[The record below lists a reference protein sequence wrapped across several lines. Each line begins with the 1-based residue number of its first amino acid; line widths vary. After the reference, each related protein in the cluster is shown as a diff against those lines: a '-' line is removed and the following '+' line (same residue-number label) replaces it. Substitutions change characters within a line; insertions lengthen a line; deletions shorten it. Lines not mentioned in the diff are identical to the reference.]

1 MKKFFFSLNTVLS
14 YKEQVLE
21 SLRQEHAQSLLK
33 VRACEEEIER
43 LEQQHRECVEEFEAG
58 KRAGLPIVKMKI
70 YENHLEGLGVR
81 ILLKQEQLE
90 KLKEEELIK
99 RNKMIEAKKEST
111 SIQKLKD
118 KKRQEYQKEEQK
130 AQEILVEEFVSA
142 KNAMTKLKG

>member
-1 MKKFFFSLNTVLS
+1 MKKFFFSLNTVLN

-21 SLRQEHAQSLLK
+21 SLRQEHIQSLMK
-33 VRACEEEIER
+33 VRACEDEIER
-43 LEQQHRECVEEFEAG
+43 LEQQHRECVEEFEEK
-58 KRAGLPIVKMKI
+58 KREGLPIIKMKI

-81 ILLKQEQLE
+81 ILEKQEQLE
-90 KLKEEELIK
+90 RLKEDELQK

-142 KNAMTKLKG
+142 KNAMTKLNG

>member
-21 SLRQEHAQSLLK
+21 SLRQEHVQSLLK
-33 VRACEEEIER
+33 VRACEDEIEK
-43 LEQQHRECVEEFEAG
+43 LEQQHRACVEEFEAK
-58 KRAGLPIVKMKI
+58 KRAGIPIVKMKV

-81 ILLKQEQLE
+81 ILEKQMQLE
-90 KLKEEELIK
+90 KLKEDELRK

-111 SIQKLKD
+111 TIQKLKE
-118 KKRQEYQKEEQK
+118 KKQQEYQKQEQK

-142 KNAMTKLKG
+142 KNAMTKLNG